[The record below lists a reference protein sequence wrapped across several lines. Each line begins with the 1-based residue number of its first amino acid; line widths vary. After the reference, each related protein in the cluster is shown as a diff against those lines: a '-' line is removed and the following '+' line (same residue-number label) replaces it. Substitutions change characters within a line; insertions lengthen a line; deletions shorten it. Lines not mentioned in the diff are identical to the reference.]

1 MSAFNDLLQELKTL
15 KSEGSMT
22 SSEVEEA
29 IQAYQRFAEES
40 EQSIL
45 ERQEYERKQA
55 NPRRNCVKPK

>member
-45 ERQEYERKQA
+45 ERQELERKQA
-55 NPRRNCVKPK
+55 NSRRKCVKPK